1 MIPLLSDQDE
11 FLHTL
16 MHAAQLQAGIRLNV
30 VPGHVASY
38 DPIHHRITCVL
49 PTYIYPQT
57 GEMRVSGWVPL
68 FSIGCGSGWGI
79 QIVPY
84 GGSTQENLGA
94 GEQVWLLVVDME
106 TAAYVAAGFTWN
118 AVMGTPFPN
127 AQGGAQQHALSKA
140 LEIAKRELIT
150 KFRIDGDDSMEPM
163 QKLVLSGD
171 LGDFAG
177 PGYYI
182 NCIEHSFDMEDGWY
196 THIHA
201 WTVPPILPGE
211 SFGATTNG
219 IVDNARAT
227 LFKPPGA
234 N

>member
-127 AQGGAQQHALSKA
+127 AQGGDIGLKDGGGDSIFMDAS
-140 LEIAKRELIT
+140 AKTISVT
-150 KFRIDGDDSMEPM
+150 TPMTRI
-163 QKLVLSGD
+163 
-171 LGDFAG
+171 G
-177 PGYYI
+177 PG
-182 NCIEHSFDMEDGWY
+182 
-196 THIHA
+196 
-201 WTVPPILPGE
+201 
-211 SFGATTNG
+211 GATLVSLVKETFQALFNEHTHG
-219 IVDNARAT
+219 GGPVPDQQMTSDHLTSSIVGD
-227 LFKPPGA
+227 
-234 N
+234 